1 MMRIHR
7 LVLKQYLNQCKRDL
21 MYLCLNACDL
31 NIIKTCLFVGDHGDA
46 EEESDTECPHEKGYI
61 PNTLNSSN
69 TPISIPIV

>member
-1 MMRIHR
+1 
-7 LVLKQYLNQCKRDL
+7 